1 MRTKRTRLAAAAAA
15 VTALSVALTGCASGS
30 GSTSSSSSSQAPS
43 LDRLRIMAPAAPGG
57 GWDLTSRTAGQAL
70 QKGNI
75 VQDAQVF
82 NVPGAGG
89 TIGLARL
96 AGKRGN
102 GNLLM
107 TTGLVMVGAVQT
119 NDSPV
124 RLSDVTPI
132 ARMTSAYEV
141 IVVPADSPYQTL
153 GDLIDAW
160 KKDPGAIAIA
170 GGSAGG
176 VDQILAGLLA
186 QKVGINPKKVNY
198 VAFSGGGQSL
208 AAILGGKVDAG
219 ISGISEYIGQIKAG
233 KLRALAISSEKPLE
247 GVDIPTIKQEDID
260 LAVANWRGFVAPAG
274 LSAEQ
279 KKALIETVRAMHET
293 DRWQQAL
300 EKYNWKDSFLVGDKF
315 GAFLKDEK
323 KRVTGVLKDL
333 GLI

>member
-1 MRTKRTRLAAAAAA
+1 MRTKHTRLAAAAAA

-30 GSTSSSSSSQAPS
+30 GSTSSSQVPN

-57 GWDLTSRTAGQAL
+57 GWDLTSRTAQQAL
-70 QKGNI
+70 QKGSI
-75 VQDAQVF
+75 VEDAQVF

-124 RLSDVTPI
+124 ALSDVTPI

-153 GDLIDAW
+153 GDLVDAW
-160 KKDPGAIAIA
+160 KKEPGSIAIA

-208 AAILGGKVDAG
+208 AAILGGKVEAG

-247 GVDIPTIKQEDID
+247 GVDIPTIKQEGID

-279 KKALIETVRAMHET
+279 KKALTKTVRAMHDTE
-293 DRWQQAL
+293 RWQQAL

-323 KRVTGVLKDL
+323 KRVTGVLEDL
-333 GLI
+333 GLV

>member
-1 MRTKRTRLAAAAAA
+1 MRTIRTRFATAAAA

-30 GSTSSSSSSQAPS
+30 GSTSASSSQAAS

-57 GWDLTSRTAGQAL
+57 GWDLTSRTAQQAL
-70 QKGNI
+70 QQGN
-75 VQDAQVF
+75 VVDNARVF

-124 RLSDVTPI
+124 GLSEVTPI

-153 GDLIDAW
+153 GDLVKAW
-160 KKDPGAIAIA
+160 KKDPGAVSIA

-186 QKVGINPKKVNY
+186 QKVGVDPKKVNY
-198 VAFSGGGQSL
+198 VAFSGGGESL

-219 ISGISEYIGQIKAG
+219 ISGLSEYIGQIKAG
-233 KLRALAISSEKPLE
+233 KLRALAVSSEKPLE
-247 GVDIPTIKQEDID
+247 GVDIPTIKETGID

-274 LSAEQ
+274 ISADQ
-279 KKALIETVRAMHET
+279 KKTLIETVRAMHGT
-293 DRWQQAL
+293 KRWQQAL
-300 EKYNWKDSFLVGDKF
+300 EKHNWKDSFLVGDKF
-315 GAFLKDEK
+315 ESFLKEEK

-333 GLI
+333 GLV